1 MRIIQ
6 KALTS
11 VAAVAICVAA
21 SDVAQA
27 EPTEVIHWW
36 TSKAESAGIKVVAD
50 AFNQSGG
57 EWKDEAVAGSSAAKT
72 AAINRII
79 GGNAPDAAQ
88 FSMGADI
95 DNLVDSGLL
104 ANLDAVAE
112 AGNWSKVVPPSVMS
126 AISRDGHVYAV
137 PVQLQATNFLF
148 ASKVALDKVGATMPE
163 TWDEFFATGD
173 KLRAAG
179 IVPFAQ
185 AGDRDV
191 WFMNTFAAVLAS
203 VGGTEG
209 WQQFTGPTG
218 ADYVRSDA
226 FKPVAQ
232 VLAKLP
238 KYADSGVS
246 GRQWNVTNQM
256 ILKGEA
262 GFFIMGGWAIGE
274 IVAAGK
280 MPGEDVLCAIGPNN
294 APAVVNGDVWAM
306 PVKGSGL
313 TEAQQKIAE
322 LTTSVEVQTK
332 FTTAMGS
339 LPIRS
344 GVDASDYNACAAAGA
359 SAIEEGNSVSALM
372 IPFTPEKVGALGAEL
387 KVLWANPDATPEDY
401 VEAVAGVLENY

>member
-1 MRIIQ
+1 MRIIR
-6 KALTS
+6 KALAS
-11 VAAVAICVAA
+11 GAAVAICAIM
-21 SDVAQA
+21 SGVAQA
-27 EPTEVIHWW
+27 QPTEVIHWW
-36 TSKAESAGIKVVAD
+36 TSKAESAGIKVIAD

-72 AAINRII
+72 AAINRIV

-95 DNLVDSGLL
+95 NNLVESGLL
-104 ANLDAVAE
+104 ANLDAVAD
-112 AGNWSKVVPPSVMS
+112 AGNWSKVIPPSVMS
-126 AISRDGHVYAV
+126 AISRDGHIYAV
-137 PVQLQATNFLF
+137 PIQLQATNFLF
-148 ASKVALDKVGATMPE
+148 ASKAALDKVAATMPK

-179 IVPFAQ
+179 IVPYAQ

-203 VGGTEG
+203 VSGAEG
-209 WQQFTGPTG
+209 WKQFTGPKG

-226 FKPVAQ
+226 FKPVAEI
-232 VLAKLP
+232 LAKLP
-238 KYADSGVS
+238 KYADGGVS

-280 MPGEDVLCAIGPNN
+280 KPGEDVLCSIGPNN

-306 PVKGSGL
+306 PIKGGSL
-313 TEAQQKIAE
+313 SEVQKKLAE
-322 LTTSVEVQTK
+322 LTISVDVQSK

-344 GVDASDYNACAAAGA
+344 GVDASGYNACAAAGA
-359 SAIEEGNSVSALM
+359 SAIEKRNSVSALM
-372 IPFTPEKVGALGAEL
+372 IPFSPEKVGALGAEL
-387 KVLWANPDATPEDY
+387 KVLWAKPDAKTDDY
-401 VEAVAGVLENY
+401 VKAVAGVLEKY